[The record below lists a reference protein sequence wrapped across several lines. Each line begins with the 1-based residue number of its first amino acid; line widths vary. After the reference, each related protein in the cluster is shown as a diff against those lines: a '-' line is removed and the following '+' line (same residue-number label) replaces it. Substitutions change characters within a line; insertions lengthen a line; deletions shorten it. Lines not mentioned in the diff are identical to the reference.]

1 MQTLDELRTH
11 NREISDLL
19 EVLSVLVEQE
29 GLRRNPYVCELLS
42 RFHDKVWTHLVLDDN
57 ELYAEL
63 LERSDPEARAQALR
77 FHDRAREIKRRFA
90 HYVRHWCHPR
100 EGADD
105 QDFLAESREIFHLI
119 RDQIRYEETQM
130 FPLLGAL
137 HGGG

>member
-19 EVLSVLVEQE
+19 DVLCVLLEQE
-29 GLRRNPYVCELLS
+29 ALRRNPYVCELLS

-63 LERSDPEARAQALR
+63 LERADAQARAQALQ

-90 HYVRHWCHPR
+90 HYVRHWCHPQER
-100 EGADD
+100 PDD
-105 QDFLAESREIFHLI
+105 QDFLAQSRDIFGMI
-119 RDQIRYEETQM
+119 REQIRYEEEQM
-130 FPLLGAL
+130 FPLLDAL